1 MVERELR
8 GVDEGR
14 RRFGEGH
21 VARAHAPGSR
31 GAPSGW
37 ASGDDSGLI
46 DLNAL
51 RRAGEAEAEGP
62 VMIPVP
68 HIQVFPF
75 GAPEETPRAAQ
86 APAAAAPPPRRS
98 SRMGNALPMM
108 LGAALTLA
116 AVGVGYAAASLRAE
130 APAPSATASLVSE

>member
-8 GVDEGR
+8 GVDGGR

-21 VARAHAPGSR
+21 RAHAPGSR

-86 APAAAAPPPRRS
+86 APAAPPPRRS